1 MEEYA
6 NEIIQEEEIY
16 SNPEFQRGLLKG
28 FKKAEKVYKSLI
40 EELEADFNELS
51 NKYIKLWKE

>member
-16 SNPEFQRGLLKG
+16 SNPEFQKGFLKG
-28 FKKAEKVYKSLI
+28 FKKAEKEWLGKMAAKMCV
-40 EELEADFNELS
+40 
-51 NKYIKLWKE
+51 